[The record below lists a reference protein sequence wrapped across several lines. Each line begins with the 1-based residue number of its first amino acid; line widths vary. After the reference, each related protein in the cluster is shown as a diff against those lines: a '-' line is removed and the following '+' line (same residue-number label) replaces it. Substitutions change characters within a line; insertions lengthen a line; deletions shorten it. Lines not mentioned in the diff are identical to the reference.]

1 MELWIFWLIAFLL
14 LAVIEVITQWLT
26 TFCFAVGCL
35 VALLASLLG
44 VSSLYQLLLLGLAA
58 LLSFIFFAP
67 YFQRL
72 HQRKG
77 AASKGQSNMD
87 ALIGRFAVVVEDIPA
102 SGLGRVKL
110 DGDNW
115 QAKCAGGL
123 AAAKSCRVEVVD
135 YDSIILIVKPIEN

>member
-1 MELWIFWLIAFLL
+1 
-14 LAVIEVITQWLT
+14 
-26 TFCFAVGCL
+26 
-35 VALLASLLG
+35 
-44 VSSLYQLLLLGLAA
+44 
-58 LLSFIFFAP
+58 
-67 YFQRL
+67 
-72 HQRKG
+72 
-77 AASKGQSNMD
+77 MD

-123 AAAKSCRVEVVD
+123 AAASSQRVEVVD